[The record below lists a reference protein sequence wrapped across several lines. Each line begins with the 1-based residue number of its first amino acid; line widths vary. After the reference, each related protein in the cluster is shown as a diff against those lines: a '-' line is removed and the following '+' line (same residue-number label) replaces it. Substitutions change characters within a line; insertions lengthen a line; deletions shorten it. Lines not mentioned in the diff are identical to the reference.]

1 MTTLSLFSAI
11 SYAFATKSITNLP
24 GILIFSVIPFT
35 GLFIHPHNDKM
46 FAKESR
52 EFLENDPNADKALKK
67 WMKLHTVRI
76 VLSLAST
83 ITGFYEFYKF
93 FN

>member
-1 MTTLSLFSAI
+1 MPTLSLASTIF
-11 SYAFATKSITNLP
+11 YGFATKSITNLP
-24 GILIFSVIPFT
+24 GILIFSVIPYT
-35 GLFIHPHNDKM
+35 GIFMKPLNDKI
-46 FAKESR
+46 FAEESR
-52 EFLENDPNADKALKK
+52 EFLENDPNADQALKK
-67 WMKLHTVRI
+67 WMRLHSFRV